1 MSCEHVSVNCSM
13 DMPWCSETAWLDAT
27 GAKIIKVPPPRSLVF
42 DPLRC
47 STGLSSRSVLSSR
60 SRGVYW
66 EIRYG
71 GYTADIRPFPG
82 WDTADQRPSYGWYT
96 ADIRPINSW
105 QTADILPTYARYLA
119 ENWHLG
125 HNTKSSYDID
135 IIIVLKSVFG
145 RISAAYSAY
154 VGRIS
159 VAYIGCIASS

>member
-1 MSCEHVSVNCSM
+1 MSCEHVSVNRSM

-47 STGLSSRSVLSSR
+47 STGLSSRSVLSTR

-82 WDTADQRPSYGWYT
+82 WDTADQRPTYGWYT
-96 ADIRPINSW
+96 ADIRLIYSW

-119 ENWHLG
+119 ENWYLG
-125 HNTKSSYDID
+125 HRTKSSYDIR
-135 IIIVLKSVFG
+135 IVIVLESVFG
-145 RISAAYSAY
+145 RIFG
-154 VGRIS
+154 VCQPHIS
-159 VAYIGCIASS
+159 CIYRPHSS